1 MQTILFN
8 AKVMITILSFQFLL
22 ENHSQYRYSMSLQVY
37 LASCITKILN
47 GFCWVTPALDCSISL
62 SYSWFLVVY
71 ICFPAESPH
80 FPQINIGYVA
90 LNTALAAA
98 CSRAGAITANLTL
111 SAPTS

>member
-47 GFCWVTPALDCSISL
+47 GFC
-62 SYSWFLVVY
+62 
-71 ICFPAESPH
+71 
-80 FPQINIGYVA
+80 
-90 LNTALAAA
+90 
-98 CSRAGAITANLTL
+98 
-111 SAPTS
+111 